1 MGEIRLNILDQS
13 PISAKENSQQALGNS
28 LRLAKKAEE
37 LGYYAMLYSEHHAV
51 KGYASSS
58 PEIMA
63 AHILANTKHIKV
75 GTAGIMLRHYSAL
88 KVAEWTK
95 MMNTLYPNRF
105 ILGLGRAPGGL
116 RPAILAL
123 NNHKLPRLSDINQKL
138 KDVLLLINEEETQYL
153 SLKVQP
159 DFIES
164 LPQVYWLGSSIRS
177 AKIAAQN
184 GIGLSFFT
192 FMEDMDMQFRKEYE
206 NNFKASPFL
215 KAPHTQATIAVSVAG
230 NLEIAKKNAYGMVY
244 QFLESKKMAE
254 PMPIENW
261 QEIEKRVIHRK
272 EQKLFENLLN
282 FVVLGTPNTIG
293 QKLKDLSEKY
303 EVDEL
308 IILSNLNDFEDKI
321 RNFEY
326 IMEGVER
333 I

>member
-1 MGEIRLNILDQS
+1 MRLNILDQS
-13 PISAKENSQQALGNS
+13 PVSAHENSQQALDNS
-28 LRLAKKAEE
+28 LKLAKKAEE
-37 LGYYAMLYSEHHAV
+37 LGYNAMLYSEHHAV
-51 KGYASSS
+51 KGYAGSS

-116 RPAILAL
+116 RPTILAL
-123 NNHKLPRLSDINQKL
+123 NNHKLPTLSDIDQKL
-138 KDVLLLINEEETQYL
+138 KDVLLLVNEEETQYR

-159 DFIES
+159 DFMES
-164 LPQVYWLGSSIRS
+164 LPQVYWLGSSMRS
-177 AKIAAQN
+177 AKMAAQN
-184 GIGLSFFT
+184 GVGLSFFT

-206 NNFKASPFL
+206 NNFRASFFL
-215 KAPHTQATIAVSVAG
+215 PVPRSQAAIAVSVAED
-230 NLEIAKKNAYGMVY
+230 LETAKKNAYGMVY
-244 QFLESKKMAE
+244 QFLESKKMEE

-261 QEIEKRVIHRK
+261 QEIEKKVIYRK

-282 FVVLGTPNTIG
+282 FVVLGTPSTIG
-293 QKLKDLSEKY
+293 QKLKDISEKY
-303 EVDEL
+303 KADEL
-308 IILSNLNDFEDKI
+308 TILSNLNDFGDKI

-333 I
+333 M